1 MFKVNSMLL
10 IIPSF
15 NAGEKWQRVI
25 DSIGMQGLSP
35 LRVCVID
42 SGSQDQTVHL
52 AREAGFEIEQIPSQD
67 FDHGGT
73 RERALKHAAT
83 TDEFAIF
90 MTQDAILASQDSLS
104 ILLKPFDDPKVGLVY
119 GRQLPQE
126 DATTLAAQARA
137 FNYPN
142 QSVDKTFE
150 DRAQMGIKTPF
161 CSNSF
166 AAYRLNALRE
176 VGGFSSKTIMGEDML
191 VASKLLKS
199 GFKVYYES
207 NACVFHSH
215 NYTLTEEFKR
225 YFDTGVFHFQSRE
238 NLADFGG
245 VGGEGFKL
253 LKSQLQLVNQSHGLK
268 KVGWVCEVLIRNA
281 LKLLAY
287 QLGKHHT
294 WLPLMLKKRMSM
306 FKGYWVNN

>member
-1 MFKVNSMLL
+1 VLL

-15 NAGEKWQRVI
+15 NAGEKWQPVI
-25 DSIGMQGLSP
+25 DSIGMQDLSP

-42 SGSQDQTVHL
+42 SGSQDQTVRL
-52 AREAGFEIEQIPSQD
+52 AREAGFEIEQIRSQD

-73 RERALKHAAT
+73 RERALKHVAS
-83 TDEFAIF
+83 TDEFAIL

-104 ILLKPFDDPKVGLVY
+104 ILLEPFEDPKVGLVY
-119 GRQLPQE
+119 GRQLPHV
-126 DATTLAAQARA
+126 DATPLAAQARA

-142 QSVDKTFE
+142 QSVAKTFA
-150 DRAQMGIKTPF
+150 DCVHLGIKTPF

-166 AAYRLNALRE
+166 AAYRLSALRE
-176 VGGFSSKTIMGEDML
+176 VGGFPSKTIMGEDML

-199 GFKVYYES
+199 GFTVYYQS
-207 NACVFHSH
+207 KACVFHSH
-215 NYTLTEEFKR
+215 NYSLMDEFKR

-238 NLADFGG
+238 ILADFGG

-253 LKSQLQLVNQSHGLK
+253 LKSQLKLANQCPGFK
-268 KVGWVCEVLIRNA
+268 RVGFVWEVLIRNA

-294 WLPLMLKKRMSM
+294 WLPLVLKKSMSM
-306 FKGYWVNN
+306 FKGYWVNS